1 MPPKRRYDRNT
12 LDLFQDAKPE
22 TEAVVVRY
30 APEDTRAFNL
40 EGRMARAIKNA
51 LSNCALSRKDV
62 AEEMS
67 AHLNETVTVAQ
78 LEAWASQ
85 GKGSHRIPATRLAAL
100 AHVTNDPRPLNTL
113 LEDLGL
119 IVVDARY
126 EALLIREKTR
136 ELADFYARQADA
148 ADAEWKARQR

>member
-12 LDLFQDAKPE
+12 LDLFRDAKPE

-30 APEDTRAFNL
+30 AAEETRAFNL
-40 EGRMARAIKNA
+40 EGRMAKAIKNA
-51 LSNCALSRKDV
+51 LAECTMSRKDI
-62 AEEMS
+62 ADEMS
-67 AHLNETVTVAQ
+67 AHLGEQVTVAQ
-78 LEAWASQ
+78 LESWASQ

-100 AHVTNDPRPLNTL
+100 AHVTDDPRPLNTL

-126 EALLIREKTR
+126 EALLVREKASQ
-136 ELADFYARQADA
+136 LAEHYIRQKEA
-148 ADAEWKARQR
+148 ADAEWKAKR